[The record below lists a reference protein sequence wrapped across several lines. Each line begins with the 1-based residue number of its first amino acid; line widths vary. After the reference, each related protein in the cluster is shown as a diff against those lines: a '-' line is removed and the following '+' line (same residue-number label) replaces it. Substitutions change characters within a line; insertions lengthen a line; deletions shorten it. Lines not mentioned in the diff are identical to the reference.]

1 LLQLIC
7 FKKSGKLKNFSKVI
21 NWIHFEKP
29 LEAVPS
35 LLALF
40 AGIVGVILL
49 ILGIIPILNGESIN
63 TSLAAPGIAIIFAAF
78 LLAGF
83 ISVFGN
89 LGKKAKP

>member
-1 LLQLIC
+1 MDSFRETPRSSSSLI
-7 FKKSGKLKNFSKVI
+7 
-21 NWIHFEKP
+21 
-29 LEAVPS
+29 
-35 LLALF
+35 ALF

-49 ILGIIPILNGESIN
+49 ILEIIPILNGESIN
-63 TSLAAPGIAIIFAAF
+63 TPLAAPGIAIIFAAF